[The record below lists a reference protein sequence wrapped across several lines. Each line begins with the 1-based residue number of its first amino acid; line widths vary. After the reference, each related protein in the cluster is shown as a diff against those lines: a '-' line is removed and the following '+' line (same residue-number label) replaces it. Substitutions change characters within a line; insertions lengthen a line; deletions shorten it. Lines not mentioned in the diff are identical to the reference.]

1 MGGERE
7 QGCDLN
13 FPYVGEQI
21 LNAGNNACAPLKLE
35 DPVVRL
41 IGDGGER
48 GKRFLIRTSRT
59 LLLRLTF
66 LSFVAAITSLRCF
79 FGNRSC
85 SKMCSYLSR
94 FPQTTLYTTLNPAS
108 CQE

>member
-1 MGGERE
+1 MRSEGRRLGGGGGRE

-59 LLLRLTF
+59 LLLPAYSPF
-66 LSFVAAITSLRCF
+66 LRGCY
-79 FGNRSC
+79 
-85 SKMCSYLSR
+85 YL
-94 FPQTTLYTTLNPAS
+94 FALFLWQP
-108 CQE
+108 